1 MRPRISEETAE
12 RISVYPGESTDDK
25 INGLILVSSAALI
38 GKRKMSDH
46 ADKMEK
52 LAANYALD
60 YAQASDKRQMW
71 KLVCLLS
78 LIVNMVL
85 IGVILL

>member
-1 MRPRISEETAE
+1 MRPRISEET
-12 RISVYPGESTDDK
+12 VSTLSHYHGANLDEQ
-25 INGLILVSSAALI
+25 INTVLLLKSAVEKD
-38 GKRKMSDH
+38 KRKMSDH

-60 YAQASDKRQMW
+60 YAQANDKRQMW